1 MMMMSEKRQRLWEI
15 MNELHGGVKKR
26 KDDRASLN
34 VLHSRDSVV
43 RYHGLY
49 VDASRERFYLP
60 KKWQLSGDG
69 AGNWQECGVDYLSNK
84 DEMNGTN
91 LIQNLHWLGCSNQ
104 VLNLANKNS
113 DDDQMNDNM
122 MLKTITTPLKM
133 FSLVVVFQTIET
145 KERDTITGLKMIV
158 AYEGPCPR

>member
-34 VLHSRDSVV
+34 ILHSRDSVV
-43 RYHGLY
+43 HYHGLY

-69 AGNWQECGVDYLSNK
+69 AGNWQECGVDYLFNK

-113 DDDQMNDNM
+113 DDDQMNDSDDDAEDNNN
-122 MLKTITTPLKM
+122 
-133 FSLVVVFQTIET
+133 TIEDVLIGRGISNH
-145 KERDTITGLKMIV
+145 RDKRKRHHNRFEDDCCL
-158 AYEGPCPR
+158 